1 MFKICF
7 FLILILYSIFL
18 IKPLNEN
25 IFKIKN
31 TQRLTIFYKAFISTF
46 IILIII
52 PTFLLVSLTALG
64 IYEHGIASEF
74 LNYLVPANVS
84 KLIDGKALY
93 THLVNENGGIIETEN
108 GTNSDEMKSSS
119 KSDRS
124 DKSDKIDKTDKN
136 EKIEELNKQDI
147 IITEFEAITVSAFLC
162 FTRAECEY
170 VVLEVGLG
178 GRFDATNVV
187 KNPQAVVITSISLD
201 HIAILGDTIE
211 KIAFEKCGIIK
222 ENVPVI
228 TSSNQHDDALQVIRE
243 TCENKNCKLVITN
256 PKETEILDDSIFGTV
271 FAYCDNV
278 YKTRLTGNHQIE
290 NTVNAIECAKVLGL
304 NEIPIASGIEKTRM
318 IARMEI
324 INENPLII
332 RDGGHNEGC
341 AEALYNFLKKYNVQ
355 KINMLIG
362 LMADKDVEGYVKTI
376 APLCKSVVTVTPS
389 NPRAL
394 NGEKLKEITEKYCDN
409 VIFINNPKEGYKY
422 ILSITKQDETVL
434 ICGSFYMMSDIFGE

>member
-1 MFKICF
+1 MNFNESVEYIHSLLAF
-7 FLILILYSIFL
+7 GV
-18 IKPLNEN
+18 KPGLE
-25 IFKIKN
+25 
-31 TQRLTIFYKAFISTF
+31 RISM
-46 IILIII
+46 
-52 PTFLLVSLTALG
+52 LLDLLDNPQDNLKVVHIAGTNGKGSTSTMISNML
-64 IYEHGIASEF
+64 IASGKKTGLFTSPYVIDFCERIQ
-74 LNYLVPANVS
+74 
-84 KLIDGKALY
+84 IDG
-93 THLVNENGGIIETEN
+93 ENV
-108 GTNSDEMKSSS
+108 
-119 KSDRS
+119 
-124 DKSDKIDKTDKN
+124 DKTLFAECVTEVR

-162 FTRAECEY
+162 FTKAECEY

-187 KNPQAVVITSISLD
+187 KVPQAVVITSISLD
-201 HIAILGDTIE
+201 HVAILGDTIS

-394 NGEKLKEITEKYCDN
+394 SGEKLKEITEKYCDN

>member
-1 MFKICF
+1 MNFNESVEYIHSLLAF
-7 FLILILYSIFL
+7 G
-18 IKPLNEN
+18 IKPGLE
-25 IFKIKN
+25 
-31 TQRLTIFYKAFISTF
+31 RISM
-46 IILIII
+46 
-52 PTFLLVSLTALG
+52 LLEMLDNPQDKLKVVHIAGTNGKGSTSTMISNML
-64 IYEHGIASEF
+64 IASGKKTGLFTSPYVIDFCERIQ
-74 LNYLVPANVS
+74 
-84 KLIDGKALY
+84 IDG
-93 THLVNENGGIIETEN
+93 ENV
-108 GTNSDEMKSSS
+108 
-119 KSDRS
+119 
-124 DKSDKIDKTDKN
+124 DKTLFAECVTEVR

-162 FTRAECEY
+162 FTKAECEY

-187 KNPQAVVITSISLD
+187 KKPEAVVITSISLD
-201 HIAILGDTIE
+201 HIAILGDTIK

-228 TSSNQHDDALQVIRE
+228 TSSNQCEDALKVIKE
-243 TCENKNCKLVITN
+243 TCENKNCNLIVTN
-256 PKETEILDDSIFGTV
+256 PKKTEILDDSIFGTV

-290 NTVNAIECAKVLGL
+290 NTVNAIECAKVLGI
-304 NEIPIASGIEKTRM
+304 NEIAIASGIENTRM

-341 AEALYNFLKKYNVQ
+341 ANALYNFLKKYNVQ

-362 LMADKDVEGYVKTI
+362 LMADKDVESYVQKI
-376 APLCKSVVTVTPS
+376 APLCKSVVAVTPS

-394 NGEKLKEITEKYCDN
+394 NGESLKEITEKHCDDCR
-409 VIFINNPKEGYKY
+409 FIDNPKEGYKY
-422 ILSITKQDETVL
+422 ILSDTKEDETILV
-434 ICGSFYMMSDIFGE
+434 CGSFYMMSDIFG